1 MNQIYF
7 RPATSVPEK
16 TIRSRQRLLRSNRMI
31 DRALREAYRKYDRSK
46 QTQSLL
52 RRYLIANDA
61 LTNTLTS
68 SRSLYRVKFVE
79 RRLSHVIR
87 KTLKRRR
94 FSIPDSRKN
103 RHRPVCSAPRGMG
116 YQPLAGRLAGPYIRA
131 ACPIN
136 SPAASI

>member
-68 SRSLYRVKFVE
+68 SRSLYRVKFVSGACLTLSE
-79 RRLSHVIR
+79 RRS
-87 KTLKRRR
+87 K
-94 FSIPDSRKN
+94 D
-103 RHRPVCSAPRGMG
+103 
-116 YQPLAGRLAGPYIRA
+116 A
-131 ACPIN
+131 AFQFQTAVKI
-136 SPAASI
+136 ATDQF